1 MQICWLNDLT
11 SSFWSLK
18 ISSSFSFSCCS
29 SVSSLLGSWKK
40 KKGDSGEDSEDS
52 SDLSVGPYYCQSR
65 TSSLRGWQHTKAWTG
80 WLRPGRPHKCLFV
93 FASVLSIF
101 MGASSWSLCHKRIMR
116 RLLECKFS
124 FSVSLW
130 QTLRALLYSL
140 KALRHVLS
148 VHITEEKRKENISTR
163 KRILLTHKKQN
174 NNEFIS
180 FSSMHIGKLAKR
192 KEETNQ
198 ANQIFT
204 VMDFVFLSPDIFIPW
219 LDCQT
224 AKKEAAKDPQA
235 TRKLLGRW
243 KKLSRL
249 QKCNKISFK
258 YWYNAEF

>member
-1 MQICWLNDLT
+1 
-11 SSFWSLK
+11 
-18 ISSSFSFSCCS
+18 
-29 SVSSLLGSWKK
+29 
-40 KKGDSGEDSEDS
+40 
-52 SDLSVGPYYCQSR
+52 
-65 TSSLRGWQHTKAWTG
+65 
-80 WLRPGRPHKCLFV
+80 
-93 FASVLSIF
+93 

-180 FSSMHIGKLAKR
+180 FSSMHIVKLAKR

-204 VMDFVFLSPDIFIPW
+204 VMDFVFFKPRHLYTLIGLSNSQEGS
-219 LDCQT
+219 CQRSSSDT
-224 AKKEAAKDPQA
+224 EALGTMKKTVSAPKM
-235 TRKLLGRW
+235 
-243 KKLSRL
+243 
-249 QKCNKISFK
+249 
-258 YWYNAEF
+258 